1 MNDLERLVNYYAAG
15 RLFLP
20 RPRYLCFNATL
31 RCDGHCGHCGI
42 WKEKPTGV
50 ELGASDLGRVLAGA
64 LFQKVETAW
73 ITGGE
78 PTLRDD
84 LGELAAAMASSLS
97 ALCTLGLATNGLDPD
112 RVIAR
117 VKAMRGALD
126 PARHGLFAHLSLDGT
141 GAIHD
146 QVRGRPGAFAAVA
159 ETLSRLVKLRDDNP
173 AARIEIGLNCVIQP
187 GNVAGLDDLFAFAR
201 GRGLPLMFNV
211 VLVTDQIYRNQ
222 SMGAALAFSD
232 DDRRRVIAF
241 LDRIAPESPAPFRY
255 QYGIIKEVL
264 RGGTRPRRCLTLF
277 TTININA
284 DGSLFP
290 CPAASDLFPKNVL
303 KEDVEK
309 LWSGGEA
316 RDMRRRIA
324 REFCP
329 TCMLSCSLGDSMPAG
344 EWVRGGWE

>member
-15 RLFLP
+15 RLFMP

-42 WKEKPTGV
+42 WKEKARGV
-50 ELGASDLGRVLAGA
+50 ELGPAELGRVLAGG

-84 LGELAAAMASSLS
+84 LGEVASAMTSSLS
-97 ALCTLGLATNGLDPD
+97 ALNTLGIATNGLDPE

-117 VKAMRGALD
+117 VNDMRAALD
-126 PARHGLFAHLSLDGT
+126 PGRHGLFAHVSLDGA
-141 GAIHD
+141 GAVHD
-146 QVRGRPGAFAAVA
+146 KVRGRPGAFAAVT
-159 ETLSRLVKLRDDNP
+159 ETLSRLVKLRDANP

-201 GRGLPLMFNV
+201 ERGLPLMFNV
-211 VLVTDQIYRNQ
+211 VLVTDQIYRNL
-222 SMGAALAFSD
+222 SMAGALAFSD
-232 DDRRRVIAF
+232 DDKKKVIAF
-241 LDRIAPESPAPFRY
+241 LDRISPDSPAPFRY

-264 RGGTRPRRCLTLF
+264 SGGRRPRRCLTLF

-284 DGSLFP
+284 DGSLIP
-290 CPAASDLFPKNVL
+290 CPAASDVFPRNVL
-303 KEDVEK
+303 EEDVEK
-309 LWSGGEA
+309 LWSGREAGEV
-316 RDMRRRIA
+316 RSRIA
-324 REFCP
+324 CEFCP

-344 EWVRGGWE
+344 EWVKGGWG